1 MNLPTT
7 DQHADLLA
15 RRSAL
20 GPAYR
25 LFYDEPFAPVR
36 GQDVWL
42 YDQAGKRYLDAYNNV
57 PVVGHCHPRIV
68 EAMQRQASTLNTHT
82 RYLHATVLEYA
93 ERLLAKFPSALDTV
107 MFTCTG
113 SEANDLALRVARAVT
128 GGVGII
134 VTRNAYHGVTA
145 ALADISPSLHPTAP
159 HVRTVPAPEAGPG
172 VSAGEA
178 RARFAAHVQQAIDDL
193 QRAGIQPAALIV
205 DTVFASDGILVQ
217 PQGALEAAASAI
229 RAAGGLFIA
238 DEVQGGFG
246 RMGAHWWAFQ
256 REPVQ
261 PDIVTLGK
269 PMGNGYPLG
278 GMVLRRDLATQFA
291 TRGRYFNTF
300 GGNPV
305 AAAVGLAVLET
316 LEQEGFLP
324 QVQSVGHYLHTRL
337 TELAMQHDTVIE
349 PRGGG
354 LYHGLE
360 LVTDKTTLA
369 PATRLASQV
378 LNRLRRDG
386 VLIGV
391 CGPHANVLKI
401 RPPLTFT
408 QEHADQLLAALHSA
422 LAEA

>member
-1 MNLPTT
+1 MSHPTS
-7 DQHADLLA
+7 DHPSDLLA

-57 PVVGHCHPRIV
+57 PVVDHCHPRVV
-68 EAMQRQASTLNTHT
+68 EAMQRQAATLNTHT

-93 ERLLAKFPSALDTV
+93 ERLLAKFPAALDTV

-159 HVRTVPAPEAGPG
+159 HVRTVPAPDALRGMGANEA
-172 VSAGEA
+172 SECF
-178 RARFAAHVQQAIDDL
+178 RAHVQEAIDDL
-193 QRAGIQPAALIV
+193 QRAGIKPAALIV
-205 DTVFASDGILVQ
+205 DTVFASDGIFVA
-217 PQGALEAAASAI
+217 PQGILDAAASAI
-229 RAAGGLFIA
+229 RAAGGVFIA

-246 RMGAHWWAFQ
+246 RMGRHWWAFQ
-256 REPVQ
+256 REAVQ

-269 PMGNGYPLG
+269 PMGNGYPMG
-278 GMVLRRDLATQFA
+278 GMVLRRDLATEFA
-291 TRGRYFNTF
+291 ARGRYFNTF

-316 LEQEGFLP
+316 LEQDGFLQ

-337 TELAMQHDTVIE
+337 TELAVQHDTVIE

-360 LVTDKTTLA
+360 LVTDKTSLA
-369 PATRLASQV
+369 PASGLASLV
-378 LNRLRRDG
+378 LNRLRQGG
-386 VLIGV
+386 VLVGV
-391 CGPHANVLKI
+391 CGPQANVLKI

-408 QEHADQLLAALHSA
+408 RDHADLLLAALQRA
-422 LAEA
+422 LAET